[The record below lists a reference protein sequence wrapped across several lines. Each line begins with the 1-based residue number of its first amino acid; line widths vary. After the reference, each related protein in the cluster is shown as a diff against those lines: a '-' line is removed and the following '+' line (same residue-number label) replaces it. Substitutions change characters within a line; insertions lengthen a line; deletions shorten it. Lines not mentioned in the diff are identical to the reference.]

1 MISEDLNTILENI
14 SLEFVMMDFD
24 DNEEVLS
31 LLSQFKDMGNVDKK
45 FSQIIHD
52 KIIHSIKILEK
63 IIDKDFDDLDGIVEQ
78 LSNVISEIQHEYKNQ
93 GPDSKKNEEGI
104 EFIDK
109 SFNKKKNTND
119 IDLRQSK
126 LGLNHPDSLP
136 AHLDEETF
144 AQFLSHQEDVLFRM
158 EQLILEIESSNSV
171 DATKKLKRSIHTL
184 KGEAGFLNLVEVE
197 NVCHQTEDI
206 LESKEAVKNI
216 DNYLSVKDWLQETFA
231 YYSGSGKEPDGLSL
245 LKETGTVNEKVDEA
259 KVSKKNPK
267 IENLES
273 INVNAKRLDRMVDMI
288 GELVI
293 AESFLSQN
301 SEIKRLNSSELT
313 RNFSVMNKITKE
325 LQEIGLSLRM
335 LPVKSTFQ
343 KMSRIIRDIANKSDK
358 DVFFLMKGEDTE
370 LDRTVV
376 EKIGDPLLHIVR
388 NAVDHGI
395 ETPAERLKKG
405 KNKQATIEMR
415 AYQKSGVI
423 HIEIEDDGKGIDH
436 EKIKQI
442 AIKKNVIDSDTN
454 LSEKELINLIFEPGF
469 STADSVTDLS
479 GRGVGMDVVKTNIEE
494 LRGRVGIE
502 SSLGKGTTFNISI
515 PLTLAIID
523 GMIVR
528 VGLERYIIPTLSII
542 TSNKLE
548 ENMINTIMDKGKT
561 INIQGDLLPLFSLK
575 ELFDGPDDSK
585 ENKVELIVV
594 VEEGGRKA
602 ALVVDELLGK
612 QQIVIKNLGESLQ
625 YVGGISGGAIMSD
638 GVVGLILDI
647 DAIIEIAQK
656 KS

>member
-31 LLSQFKDMGNVDKK
+31 LLSQFKDMGNVDTK

-109 SFNKKKNTND
+109 SFDKKKDIND
-119 IDLRQSK
+119 IDSRQSK

-144 AQFLSHQEDVLFRM
+144 AQFLSHQEDVLFKM

-245 LKETGTVNEKVDEA
+245 LKETGTVNDKVDEA

-358 DVFFLMKGEDTE
+358 DVFFSMKGEDTE

-395 ETPAERLKKG
+395 ETSAERLKKG

-442 AIKKNVIDSDTN
+442 AIKKNIIDSDTN
-454 LSEKELINLIFEPGF
+454 ISEKELINLIFEPGF

-561 INIQGDLLPLFSLK
+561 INVQGDLLPLFSLK

-625 YVGGISGGAIMSD
+625 DVDGISGGAIMSD

-647 DAIIEIAQK
+647 DAIIKIAQNK
-656 KS
+656 